1 MRAVV
6 LSDDRVIE
14 FLNENFINTWVPNSE
29 LGRVPS
35 LQEPIAKRRKRE
47 GKTFD
52 TSHALAQAIMKG
64 WKEKSPADSLVISPE
79 FELMGRQPVNELVF
93 SRDSAQRYLTFLKL
107 SLDGKYYGLRENT
120 LPPEPSV
127 WEALPE
133 SDNTM
138 VDDLKVVLTHEN
150 PEQEILSIF
159 RTPEGGYQDYTVVE
173 IDTTAFEKGGML
185 IIDIWV
191 GDAEAAGSFDLFAGD
206 SELPTKG
213 TPRNALQSAWG
224 ISPQSGGVI
233 QYYFYRGQVFKLGAT
248 GDWFSEKGS
257 INGFLAKISV
267 ESGQELE
274 PKKVSSTHPY
284 QSPEDLVNA
293 FVKAFKNLDSEALDS
308 MLTGNAKESLEID
321 DVPEGM
327 RAQLSQMLSQVEVVS
342 SEYVDD
348 EFHFRLRM
356 PAASPPEVS
365 VKMQKVEGIWL
376 VYDVEPVNGD

>member
-35 LQEPIAKRRKRE
+35 LRNPIAKRRERE

-79 FELMGRQPVNELVF
+79 FELMGRQPVNDLLF
-93 SRDSAQRYLTFLKL
+93 SGDWVKRYMTFLKL
-107 SLDGKYYGLRENT
+107 SLDGKYYGLRENIS
-120 LPPEPSV
+120 PPEPSV
-127 WEALPE
+127 WESLPE
-133 SDNTM
+133 SDNTIA
-138 VDDLKVVLTHEN
+138 DHLKVGLTHEN
-150 PEQEILSIF
+150 PEQEVLSTF
-159 RTPEGGYQDYTVVE
+159 RTPEYGYQDYTVVE
-173 IDTTAFEKGGML
+173 IDATAFEKGGLL

-213 TPRNALQSAWG
+213 APRNALLSAWG
-224 ISPQSGGVI
+224 ISPQNGSVI
-233 QYYFYRGQVFKLGAT
+233 EHYFYQGQVFKLGAT

-267 ESGQELE
+267 E
-274 PKKVSSTHPY
+274 PT
-284 QSPEDLVNA
+284 
-293 FVKAFKNLDSEALDS
+293 SEEKD
-308 MLTGNAKESLEID
+308 KD
-321 DVPEGM
+321 
-327 RAQLSQMLSQVEVVS
+327 
-342 SEYVDD
+342 
-348 EFHFRLRM
+348 
-356 PAASPPEVS
+356 
-365 VKMQKVEGIWL
+365 
-376 VYDVEPVNGD
+376 

>member
-35 LQEPIAKRRKRE
+35 LRNPIAKRRERE

-79 FELMGRQPVNELVF
+79 FELMGRQPVNDLLF
-93 SRDSAQRYLTFLKL
+93 SGDWVKRYMTFLKL
-107 SLDGKYYGLRENT
+107 SLDGKYYGLRENIS
-120 LPPEPSV
+120 PPEPSV
-127 WEALPE
+127 WESLPE
-133 SDNTM
+133 SDNTIA
-138 VDDLKVVLTHEN
+138 DHLKVGLTYEN
-150 PEQEILSIF
+150 PEQEVLSTF
-159 RTPEGGYQDYTVVE
+159 RTPEYGYQDYTVVE
-173 IDTTAFEKGGML
+173 IDATAFEKGGLL

-213 TPRNALQSAWG
+213 APRNALLSAWG
-224 ISPQSGGVI
+224 ISPQNGSVI
-233 QYYFYRGQVFKLGAT
+233 EHYFYQGQVFKLGAT

-267 ESGQELE
+267 E
-274 PKKVSSTHPY
+274 PT
-284 QSPEDLVNA
+284 
-293 FVKAFKNLDSEALDS
+293 SEEKD
-308 MLTGNAKESLEID
+308 KD
-321 DVPEGM
+321 
-327 RAQLSQMLSQVEVVS
+327 
-342 SEYVDD
+342 
-348 EFHFRLRM
+348 
-356 PAASPPEVS
+356 
-365 VKMQKVEGIWL
+365 
-376 VYDVEPVNGD
+376 

>member
-6 LSDDRVIE
+6 LSDDQVIE

-35 LQEPIAKRRKRE
+35 LRDPIAKRRERE

-64 WKEKSPADSLVISPE
+64 WKEKSPSDSLIISPE
-79 FELMGRQPVNELVF
+79 FELMGRQPVNELLF
-93 SRDSAQRYLTFLKL
+93 SGDWVKRYLTFLKL
-107 SLDGKYYGLRENT
+107 SLDGKKYGLRENT

-127 WEALPE
+127 WEVLPE
-133 SDNTM
+133 SDNTIAN
-138 VDDLKVVLTHEN
+138 DLKVVLTEEN

-173 IDTTAFEKGGML
+173 IDTTAFKNGGML

-213 TPRNALQSAWG
+213 APRNALQSAWG
-224 ISPQSGGVI
+224 ISPQNGSVLEH
-233 QYYFYRGQVFKLGAT
+233 YFYQGQVFKLGAT

-267 ESGQELE
+267 EPASEEQE
-274 PKKVSSTHPY
+274 
-284 QSPEDLVNA
+284 ED
-293 FVKAFKNLDSEALDS
+293 
-308 MLTGNAKESLEID
+308 
-321 DVPEGM
+321 
-327 RAQLSQMLSQVEVVS
+327 
-342 SEYVDD
+342 
-348 EFHFRLRM
+348 
-356 PAASPPEVS
+356 
-365 VKMQKVEGIWL
+365 
-376 VYDVEPVNGD
+376 